1 MTTFT
6 IVRSRFNNIIRR
18 FVKDENGSAAPIET
32 ILLIALSAALL
43 TLGFKYLWGSENK
56 GVVAT
61 MIDGVMK
68 AFSAGIKLLMP
79 FS

>member
-43 TLGFKYLWGSENK
+43 TLGFKYLWGSK
-56 GVVAT
+56 DTGIVAT
-61 MIDGVMK
+61 MISSVIST
-68 AFSAGIKLLMP
+68 FSSGIKGLLS
-79 FS
+79 F